1 MLYFQ
6 KWKLALVA
14 LVVGAGLVFAAPNLM
29 SRDKRDSLPDWWQPL
44 SLGLDLQGGSHLLL
58 ELNTGELLK
67 DRLEGVVDVVRGA
80 LRTERMRY
88 TGLGVKDDAVVATIL
103 GDEAARATA
112 RKAVRGVIPNADI
125 EVDGD
130 GKLRISYGEK
140 ARAEMLEGA
149 LSTTLEII
157 RKRIDELGTRE
168 PSIQRQGANR
178 IVVQLPGVSDP
189 KRAREV
195 IGKTARMTFHLL
207 DSETSVQDALK
218 GRVPPGSMLLEGMD
232 AGPKGQKTYYVVRK
246 KVEVAG
252 EHLVDAQPT
261 FDQGRPVVSF
271 RFDALGGRIFGK
283 VTQDNV
289 GRNLAIVLDNKVVS
303 APNIRGPIMQG
314 SGVIT
319 GGFTVQGANDLALVL
334 RSGALPTSITFLEER
349 SVGPSLGADSIKA
362 GMIASLVGL
371 ALVVAFMVAAYG
383 LFGLF
388 ADVALIVNMILLIGG
403 LSGIGATLTLP
414 GIAGIVLTM
423 GMAVDAN
430 VLIYERMR
438 EEARNGR
445 SVLSSIEAGFGRAF
459 ATIFD
464 ANITTLVAGALLYQ
478 FGSGP
483 VRGFAVTL
491 SLGIL
496 TSMFT
501 AVMVTRLQV
510 YLWARRKRPSA
521 LPLPV

>member
-1 MLYFQ
+1 MFYFS
-6 KWKLALVA
+6 KWKIVLVT
-14 LVVGAGLVFAAPNLM
+14 LILSAGVMFAAPNLL
-29 SRDKRDSLPDWWQPL
+29 SRARQDSLPGWLQPL

-58 ELNTGELLK
+58 ELDTK
-67 DRLEGVVDVVRGA
+67 DLVKDKLEGVVDIVRST
-80 LRTERMRY
+80 LRAKKMRY
-88 TGLGVKDDAVVATIL
+88 TGLGVRRDVVVVTLVGDPAEREAGRKLLRDAVPKTEVSMDDAGQVTIAY
-103 GDEAARATA
+103 GESA
-112 RKAVRGVIPNADI
+112 RK
-125 EVDGD
+125 
-130 GKLRISYGEK
+130 
-140 ARAEMLEGA
+140 EMVEGA
-149 LSTTLEII
+149 LKNTLEIV

-168 PSIQRQGANR
+168 PSIQRQGNNR

-207 DSETSVQDALK
+207 DPETTVEDALR
-218 GRVPPGSMLLEGMD
+218 GRVPPGSMLLEGMET
-232 AGPKGQKTYYVVRK
+232 GPQGQKHHYVVRK
-246 KVEVAG
+246 KVEVSG

-261 FDQGRPVVSF
+261 YDQGAPVVSF
-271 RFDALGGRIFGK
+271 RFDAMGGRIFGK
-283 VTQDNV
+283 VTQENV

-303 APNIRGPIMQG
+303 APNIRTAITQG

-349 SVGPSLGADSIKA
+349 SVGPSLGADSIRQ
-362 GMIASLVGL
+362 GTLASVLGL
-371 ALVVAFMVAAYG
+371 TLVVVFMIVAYG

-388 ADVALIVNMILLIGG
+388 ADIALCFNMVLLIGG

-438 EEARNGR
+438 EEVRNGR
-445 SVLSSIEAGFGRAF
+445 SVLSAIEAGFSRAF

-464 ANITTLVAGALLYQ
+464 SQITPLVAGALLYQ

-483 VRGFAVTL
+483 IRGFAVTL

-510 YLWARRKRPSA
+510 YLWARRRRPSV
-521 LPLPV
+521 LPLPL

>member
-6 KWKLALVA
+6 KWKIAVVAFVLA
-14 LVVGAGLVFAAPNLM
+14 AGMVFAAPNLM
-29 SRDKRDSLPDWWQPL
+29 NRDKRDALPDWWQPL

-58 ELNTGELLK
+58 ELNTGELLR
-67 DRLEGVVDVVRGA
+67 DRLDGLVDVVRGA

-88 TGLGVKDDAVVATIL
+88 TGLGVKNEAVVATIL
-103 GDEAARATA
+103 GAEAEHTAAR
-112 RKAVRGVIPNADI
+112 RAVRNVIPNADV
-125 EVDGD
+125 EVDD
-130 GKLRISYGEK
+130 GGHLRISYGEE
-140 ARAEMLEGA
+140 ARREILEGA

-168 PSIQRQGANR
+168 PSIQRQGSNR

-207 DSETSVQDALK
+207 DAETAVEDALK
-218 GRVPPGSMLLEGMD
+218 GRVPPGSMLLEGMET
-232 AGPKGQKTYYVVRK
+232 GPQGQKRYYVVRK

-252 EHLVDAQPT
+252 EHLVDSQPT
-261 FDQGRPVVSF
+261 FDQGHAVVSF
-271 RFDALGGRIFGK
+271 RFDAVGGRVFGK

-303 APNIRGPIMQG
+303 APTIRGAIMQG

-349 SVGPSLGADSIKA
+349 SVGPSLGADSIRA

-371 ALVVAFMVAAYG
+371 ALVIGFMVLAYG
-383 LFGLF
+383 LFGVF
-388 ADVALIVNMILLIGG
+388 ANIALIINIILLIGG
-403 LSGIGATLTLP
+403 LSVVGATLTLP
-414 GIAGIVLTM
+414 GIAGIALTM

-430 VLIYERMR
+430 VLIFERMR
-438 EEARNGR
+438 EEVRNGR
-445 SVLSSIEAGFGRAF
+445 SVLSAIEAGFSRAF
-459 ATIFD
+459 ATILD
-464 ANITTLVAGALLYQ
+464 ANVTTLVAAMLLYH

-491 SLGIL
+491 GLGIL
-496 TSMFT
+496 TSMFS
-501 AVMVTRLQV
+501 AVMVTRLMV
-510 YLWARRKRPSA
+510 VTWARRARPTA
-521 LPLPV
+521 LPV

>member
-6 KWKLALVA
+6 KWKIAVVAVLLAA
-14 LVVGAGLVFAAPNLM
+14 GAMFAAPNLL
-29 SRDKRDSLPDWWQPL
+29 SPQQRESLPGWLQPL

-58 ELNTGELLK
+58 ELNTSELIK
-67 DRLEGVVDVVRGA
+67 DKLDGVLDVARGA
-80 LRTERMRY
+80 LRTEKMRY
-88 TGLGVKDDAVVATIL
+88 TGLAVQHDAVVATIL
-103 GDEAARATA
+103 GEEADRARARSA
-112 RKAVRGVIPNADI
+112 LRSAVPNADVEI
-125 EVDGD
+125 DAEGRL
-130 GKLRISYGEK
+130 KISHGEK
-140 ARAEMLEGA
+140 ARREMMEGA
-149 LSTTLEII
+149 LSTTLEIV

-168 PSIQRQGANR
+168 PSIQRQGTNR

-207 DSETSVQDALK
+207 DAETAVEDAMK
-218 GRVPPGSMLLEGMD
+218 GRVPPGSVLLEGLET
-232 AGPKGQKTYYVVRK
+232 GPQGQKRYYVVRK
-246 KVEVAG
+246 KVEVTG

-261 FDQGRPVVSF
+261 FDQGAPVVSF
-271 RFDALGGRIFGK
+271 RFDALGGRLFGK

-303 APNIRGPIMQG
+303 APNIRSPILQG
-314 SGVIT
+314 NGVIT

-349 SVGPSLGADSIKA
+349 SVGPSLGADSISA
-362 GMIASLVGL
+362 GMIASGVGL
-371 ALVVAFMVAAYG
+371 ALVAVFMLVAYG

-388 ADVALIVNMILLIGG
+388 ADIALVLNMMVLVGG
-403 LSGIGATLTLP
+403 LSAIGATLTLP
-414 GIAGIVLTM
+414 GIAGVVLTM

-430 VLIYERMR
+430 VLIFERMR
-438 EEARNGR
+438 EEAAGGR

-459 ATIFD
+459 ATILD
-464 ANITTLVAGALLYQ
+464 ANVTTLAAAALLYQ

-491 SLGIL
+491 GLGIL
-496 TSMFT
+496 TSMFS
-501 AVMVTRLQV
+501 AVLVTRLMV
-510 YLWARRKRPSA
+510 ALWARRTRPSV
-521 LPLPV
+521 LPI

>member
-6 KWKLALVA
+6 KWKIALVA
-14 LVVGAGLVFAAPNLM
+14 VLVAAGVLFAVPNLLGPQQ
-29 SRDKRDSLPDWWQPL
+29 RESLPNWMQPL

-58 ELNTGELLK
+58 ELNTAELIK
-67 DRLEGVVDVVRGA
+67 DKLEGVLDVARGA
-80 LRTERMRY
+80 LRTGKMRY
-88 TGLGVKDDAVVATIL
+88 TGLAVQQDAVVATIL
-103 GDEAARATA
+103 GSDEERAQARSAL
-112 RKAVRGVIPNADI
+112 RSAVPNAEIVLDA
-125 EVDGD
+125 E
-130 GKLRISYGEK
+130 GKLRISFSEK
-140 ARAEMLEGA
+140 ARREMMEGA
-149 LSTTLEII
+149 LSTTLEIV

-168 PSIQRQGANR
+168 PSIQRQGGNR

-207 DSETSVQDALK
+207 DMETSVEDAMK
-218 GRVPPGSMLLEGMD
+218 GRVPPGSMLLEGLET
-232 AGPKGQKTYYVVRK
+232 GPQGQKRYYVVRK
-246 KVEVAG
+246 KVEVTG
-252 EHLVDAQPT
+252 EHLVDSQPT
-261 FDQGRPVVSF
+261 FDQGAPVVSF
-271 RFDALGGRIFGK
+271 RFDALGGRLFGK
-283 VTQDNV
+283 VTQENV

-303 APNIRGPIMQG
+303 APTIRGAIMQG

-319 GGFTVQGANDLALVL
+319 GGFSVQGANDLALVL

-362 GMIASLVGL
+362 GMVASGVGL
-371 ALVVAFMVAAYG
+371 ALVVGFMLLAYG
-383 LFGLF
+383 LFGVF
-388 ADVALIVNMILLIGG
+388 ADIALVLNIVMLVGG
-403 LSGIGATLTLP
+403 LSAIGATLTLP

-430 VLIYERMR
+430 VLIFERMR
-438 EEARNGR
+438 EEAAGGR
-445 SVLSSIEAGFGRAF
+445 SVLSSIEAGFDRAF

-464 ANITTLVAGALLYQ
+464 ANITTLAAAALLYQ
-478 FGSGP
+478 FGTGP

-501 AVMVTRLQV
+501 AVMVTRLQI
-510 YLWARRKRPSA
+510 YLWARRRRPSA
-521 LPLPV
+521 LPLV